1 MVGIGVEES
10 CSGEGYP
17 FIEDKQ
23 HFCLV
28 PGKTSANSCSVSG
41 LLSVLLKLK
50 M

>member
-28 PGKTSANSCSVSG
+28 PGKTSLQTHV
-41 LLSVLLKLK
+41 LSLGC
-50 M
+50 